1 VSAVA
6 AARAP
11 FVEVPTAAFAL
22 ARAAARQAGLDA
34 ASLEAVRAAARR
46 DIEEASRDLAH
57 AIERRPGSPPLGG
70 RARRRQRRRLRRA
83 GADRGDE

>member
-1 VSAVA
+1 MSALA

-11 FVEVPTAAFAL
+11 FVEVPTATFAH
-22 ARAAARQAGLDA
+22 ARAAARNAGLDA
-34 ASLEAVRAAARR
+34 TSLEAVLVAARR

-57 AIERRPGSPPLGG
+57 AIELRLGPPLGR
-70 RARRRQRRRLRRA
+70 RARRRERRRLRRP